1 MLIMKFGGSV
11 LRDEQG
17 FRRMASILG
26 ALTGERVLVVVS
38 AFSTVT
44 RDLDAMSA
52 LAANGDLVNAL
63 SALERLRQDLSALCP
78 PPSACPADLAE
89 TLRQCFDELQS
100 LLRAMSVTRQRTAR
114 IRDRF
119 LAYGEFLSLHVSHA
133 HLEAAGIPSTR
144 VDVREVL
151 ITDDTFGAAEPNI
164 EKTRVGVDHR
174 LLPLF
179 ASHSMVIT
187 QGFVGCTEHG
197 DTTTMGKESSNLT
210 ASFLGSLLHARE
222 IVIWTDVEG
231 VRSADPT
238 FCEHTVVR
246 SHLTYAQARV
256 AAHHGVKLLY
266 PTMIEPAERENI
278 PIRIAHAEHPKGG
291 HTVIANDIGETGP
304 LITIDGEMITT
315 LFAPRSA
322 WLHAADAIVRA
333 LHLENDFSVTAG
345 AEADVATMSVPHAQH
360 RAALQLF
367 HDHLVERP

>member
-17 FRRMASILG
+17 FRRMTSILG
-26 ALTGERVLVVVS
+26 STSGEPVLVVVS

-52 LAANGDLVNAL
+52 LAASGHLQGALTGLEQLQGDLA
-63 SALERLRQDLSALCP
+63 ALCP
-78 PPSACPADLAE
+78 SPASWPEDLAQ
-89 TLRQCFDELQS
+89 TLQQCFEEMQT

-133 HLEAAGIPSTR
+133 HLAAAAIPATR
-144 VDVREVL
+144 LDVRTVL
-151 ITDDTFGAAEPNI
+151 ITDDTFGSAAPHI
-164 EKTRVGVDHR
+164 EKTRVHVEHD

-179 ASHSMVIT
+179 NTHSIVIT

-210 ASFLGSLLHARE
+210 ASFLGSLLKARE

-238 FCEHTVVR
+238 VCNNTVVR
-246 SHLTYAQARV
+246 SHLTYAQARI

-278 PIRIAHAEHPKGG
+278 PIRIAHAEHPNGG
-291 HTVIANDIGETGP
+291 HTIIANDVGETGP
-304 LITIDGEMITT
+304 LITLDGETITT

-322 WLHAADAIVRA
+322 WLHAADAIVAA
-333 LHLENDFSVTAG
+333 LHLDDQFSVSAG
-345 AEADVATMSVPHAQH
+345 SETHVATMTVPLAQAH
-360 RAALQLF
+360 VATQLF
-367 HDHLVERP
+367 HDHIIERP